1 MLDHMELK
9 PAIRRRFEFIEF
21 AVTWEGSVGRKK
33 LHDQFAISLQQ
44 ATKDLTAYSEFAPDN
59 LRYDPRQKT
68 YLASR
73 LFTPRFTKGEASEY
87 LSQIEMLDQGRKS
100 EAEIWPTF
108 VPIYAIA
115 SSRTRKIEANVLQ
128 SLLQAIRDRLV
139 LSANYTS
146 MSSTAGMRRRLVPHA
161 IASDTHRWH
170 VRAYDLEK
178 KRWSDFVISRL
189 TDVNIEGAADPV
201 PPDKRW
207 TEKVEVVLRVD
218 PELEEEKRIAIERE
232 YEMSQGRMILS
243 VSRAMLFY
251 ELRHHGFDPRKI
263 GDGDYGQSSFQLDI
277 VNIDE
282 VRVWLGRN

>member
-1 MLDHMELK
+1 MLDHTELK

-33 LHDQFAISLQQ
+33 LQDQFAISPQQ
-44 ATKDLTAYSEFAPDN
+44 ATKDLTAYSEIAPDN

-73 LFTPRFTKGEASEY
+73 SFAPRFTKGDASEY
-87 LSQIEMLDQGRKS
+87 LSQIEMLSRGQKSKS
-100 EAEIWPTF
+100 ETWPTF
-108 VPIYAIA
+108 VPTCAIV
-115 SSRTRKIEANVLQ
+115 SSRTRRIQANVLQ
-128 SLLQAIRDRLV
+128 SLLRAIRDRLV

-146 MSSTAGMRRRLVPHA
+146 MTSPANMRRCLVPHA

-178 KRWSDFVISRL
+178 ERWSDFVISRL
-189 TDVNIEGAADPV
+189 TDVKIERVADPT

-207 TEKVEVVLRVD
+207 TEKVEVVLQVD
-218 PELEEEKRIAIERE
+218 PELEEGKRIAIERE
-232 YEMSQGRMILS
+232 YEMRQGRMFLS

-263 GDGDYGQSSFQLDI
+263 RDRKYHESTFQLDI
-277 VNIDE
+277 VNIEE
-282 VRVWLGRN
+282 VRTWLGRD